1 MAEDA
6 IEGGAENARQEAI
19 IDNLPPLEALAGVER
34 EVMEYDVVIVGG
46 GPAGLSAAIRLKQR
60 AEKDG
65 KDLSVAVLE
74 KAAEVGGHILSV
86 SYTHLTLPTSDLV

>member
-1 MAEDA
+1 MGEQA
-6 IEGGAENARQEAI
+6 IEGGATNAWQEAV
-19 IDNLPPLEALAGVER
+19 IDRLPPAEALEGVER

-65 KDLSVAVLE
+65 KEISVAVLRNPLRS
-74 KAAEVGGHILSV
+74 AA
-86 SYTHLTLPTSDLV
+86 TSRRAP